1 MTDDK
6 AFYTATMARVYASQ
20 GYYDRAADIYRYLLE
35 KAPDRQDLQK
45 ALAEVELEINK
56 NQPTLPPNLSLLLDK
71 WVKLLIRYKRL
82 QKLKKLQGQS

>member
-6 AFYTATMARVYASQ
+6 AFYTATMATVYASQ

-35 KAPDRQDLQK
+35 KAPDRQDLQQ
-45 ALAEVELEINK
+45 ALVEVELEIKK

>member
-45 ALAEVELEINK
+45 ALAEVELEIKK

-82 QKLKKLQGQS
+82 QKLKKLQGQL